1 MDSDG
6 RRFPTET
13 AGNFSA
19 WSEFRSAGAGRGRD
33 QTAGSLRGRRASRT
47 HDDTGD
53 TLFSELEHEGCN
65 EVDWRQAS
73 CSGLCGRVRAQRGEV
88 PGAACTGS
96 EVVALGGVVTKTA
109 PEFGDLSR
117 IYARTLKSRF

>member
-1 MDSDG
+1 
-6 RRFPTET
+6 
-13 AGNFSA
+13 
-19 WSEFRSAGAGRGRD
+19 GAGRGRD

-96 EVVALGGVVTKTA
+96 DEVVALGGVVTKTA

-117 IYARTLKSRF
+117 SMRGLSNPGSEFSNPSSQFSGFSFQIV